1 MAELAERARRVRESI
16 MDRTRSDGVVPT
28 TAQLCQDLGLS
39 RADLAEDL
47 KNLEAAFSVARQ
59 DAAHAELK
67 QFQGEVLDEPLPP
80 LSEIMYARPFAAP
93 KNHYP
98 VWVDGEQKWYAA
110 VGYARQGALTYGPA
124 LTGVQSPRRTGPHS
138 LAPNVLYEFG
148 DVTHGPEPGRRLQ
161 LARRPARGHIVY

>member
-1 MAELAERARRVRESI
+1 MMAELAERARRVRESI

-93 KNHYP
+93 RTTTRSGWMESRNGMP
-98 VWVDGEQKWYAA
+98 RSGMRDRVRSPTDPRLPGCS
-110 VGYARQGALTYGPA
+110 LLDGPA
-124 LTGVQSPRRTGPHS
+124 RIR
-138 LAPNVLYEFG
+138 
-148 DVTHGPEPGRRLQ
+148 
-161 LARRPARGHIVY
+161 